1 MLNLNF
7 LEKALK
13 IVFPLYFVYNFPR
26 KMFSAY
32 TLFAEQISFPDFIY
46 LLRYWLICVLH
57 MFVNQVVTLKILKLT
72 LPF

>member
-1 MLNLNF
+1 ML
-7 LEKALK
+7 
-13 IVFPLYFVYNFPR
+13 
-26 KMFSAY
+26 SAY

-46 LLRYWLICVLH
+46 FLRYWLICVLH

>member
-1 MLNLNF
+1 M
-7 LEKALK
+7 
-13 IVFPLYFVYNFPR
+13 YNFPR

-46 LLRYWLICVLH
+46 FLRYWLICVLH
-57 MFVNQVVTLKILKLT
+57 MFVNQVVTLKILKLA

>member
-32 TLFAEQISFPDFIY
+32 TLFAKQISFPDFIY
-46 LLRYWLICVLH
+46 FLRYWLICVLH
-57 MFVNQVVTLKILKLT
+57 MFVNQVVTLKNLKLT

>member
-7 LEKALK
+7 LEKGLE
-13 IVFPLYFVYNFPR
+13 IVFPLHFVYNFPR

-32 TLFAEQISFPDFIY
+32 ILFAEQISFPDFLY
-46 LLRYWLICVLH
+46 FLRYWLMGVLH

-72 LPF
+72 LTF